1 MRPGPFGERGP
12 GQNEVKMKKLSLKT
26 SGAAARCGFTLI
38 ELLVVIAIIAI
49 LAALLLPALSGAK
62 LRARQIQCV
71 SNLKQLSLA
80 SFMYSDDAGKHAG
93 YDVPA
98 YPGGTWMGSLMDY
111 YAKQQAIRMCPAA
124 PLGKLPP
131 GHNNG
136 QGTADQAWVRW
147 TFDGRTMFSGSYGY
161 NGWLYSDGKV
171 DGDYA
176 VGQQF
181 IFVRPSMIQKPAATP
196 VFFDENWVDL
206 WAWETDLPC
215 PDLYKGRSLYDRQS
229 ELGRCTIARHW
240 GRPPAAAPR
249 NVVLSQPLPGA
260 IDMGMTD
267 GHVQLTKL
275 ENLWQ
280 CYWHLDW
287 QPPATRPH

>member
-1 MRPGPFGERGP
+1 MRIRGLFFQGPRL
-12 GQNEVKMKKLSLKT
+12 QVL
-26 SGAAARCGFTLI
+26 GFTLI
-38 ELLVVIAIIAI
+38 ELLVVIAIIGI
-49 LAALLLPALSGAK
+49 LAALLLPTLSAAK
-62 LRARQIQCV
+62 LGARRIQCV
-71 SNLKQLSLA
+71 SNVRQLSIA
-80 SFMYSDDAGKHAG
+80 SFMYSDDAGRHAG

-111 YAKQQAIRMCPAA
+111 LAKQHAVRTCPSA

-131 GHNNG
+131 RHDNG
-136 QGTADQAWVRW
+136 QGSADQAWVRW

-181 IFVRPSMIQKPAATP
+181 IFVRPSMLQKPSATP

-206 WAWETDLPC
+206 WAMETDLPC
-215 PDLYKGRSLYDRQS
+215 TNLYQGRSLYDRTS

-240 GRPPAAAPR
+240 SRSPSAAPR
-249 NVVLSQPLPGA
+249 NFNLNQRMPGA
-260 IDMGMTD
+260 INMGMTD
-267 GHVQLTKL
+267 GHVELLSL
-275 ENLWQ
+275 EDLWK
-280 CYWHLDW
+280 CYWHVNW
-287 QPPATRPH
+287 QPPATRPR